1 MRGLGG
7 LGLLGFLAAFGIYMM
22 MASSGGG
29 GGSNVSI
36 PLAFGNPAGG
46 EIDMD
51 IVVGVLMAN
60 TDRMHQVEDGRFTWE
75 KWISAHF
82 KLEGSAGM
90 MPLKRINNSAVI
102 QEKELRG
109 TQEFFMTTK
118 LQIGQS
124 YMLDY
129 IPVAGQL
136 KRYRYSFTAPG
147 ATAKVKNVTF
157 ELVE

>member
-7 LGLLGFLAAFGIYMM
+7 LGLLGFLAAFGIYMTL
-22 MASSGGG
+22 ASGVGGG
-29 GGSNVSI
+29 GGVSI

-51 IVVGVLMAN
+51 IVVGVLMARS
-60 TDRMHQVEDGRFTWE
+60 DPMHQVEGGRFTWE
-75 KWISAHF
+75 KWISVHF
-82 KLEGSAGM
+82 KLEGSVGM

-102 QEKELRG
+102 QEREVRG
-109 TQEFFMTTK
+109 TQEFFMTTR

-157 ELVE
+157 EMVE